1 MLTLEEKDY
10 DLNFLCSFTFDFQ
23 MLREV
28 LIKLAKSNQE
38 MQEKIKNLENL
49 NQEKDDRLSN
59 IENKLNILYI
69 EKPKQN
75 IEPEEVKKEEK
86 KEEIKEE
93 VKEEKKEEIKEE
105 VKEEKKIEEEKKE
118 IKIVE
123 DEIKPKPIIKI
134 EKTVEKEKEK
144 EQESIT
150 ETESEKEEKPVEQ
163 KRPTLLERPSRLFE
177 PRNSFVQQFPQ
188 VSHETIKKLM
198 AIIKENTDKISR
210 LEKNFTNNLNKA
222 VNDLENKHN
231 DLSEE
236 NAKEHK
242 SIKEK
247 IKSITD
253 KLYDY
258 NDKMDGIIVKTASLD
273 TLSIFRDNGNEDI
286 DATKVMVK
294 MLEEKV
300 TKKIELVERRTK
312 TNVDE
317 NQFKQKIE
325 ELEALINKMD
335 KELKRQQELIK
346 DNTGGNNNQNNEEG
360 FQELKDLIEQKYND
374 TLKIIE
380 DLSSK
385 IKDGDLL
392 NDKIE
397 DLIKKINSQK
407 EDSISNEIKEKQKK
421 GESEKKIDDE
431 LNNSLQET
439 KKKIKELNKKVNE
452 IDEYFKNLFKN
463 SDKDIADIKGKIK
476 EINIILDT
484 KITKNFLKDL
494 ENKSDEH
501 SDSIQFLQESIK
513 DINKSI
519 AKLAEHNP
527 NLMQKLENLTSDI
540 YELRGREVKEAP
552 QKPMDMSKYIDE
564 NRLREVIKKINRE
577 IDIINNDKSN
587 IWNNIKEI
595 NNANKLLETKERVLK
610 LEDDINMKF
619 NELMDKISKKYAEKI
634 DISKYFKTMDLKL
647 KSLDTTPQKD
657 ADNWILAKQPIG
669 CFNCATCEANINKMS
684 ASNDYIPWN
693 KYPQAEKQYHL
704 GKGFSRLL
712 KKIGTNFYSTEKKE
726 MFTDNEST
734 STYFKN
740 MTSLQKS
747 NGHFF
752 FNLNNKETLKE
763 DLPHETIIRN
773 IKNYKLPNL
782 KNKKEKKVNIPLTD
796 EESDFKNN
804 SMDNSDSSPKIMKI
818 TKRTIE
824 ADFSLISRNQKI
836 VDPEHKSKLNY
847 TSVKSKSKLDR
858 VKSLPIYDNVLI

>member
-1 MLTLEEKDY
+1 M
-10 DLNFLCSFTFDFQ
+10 
-23 MLREV
+23 
-28 LIKLAKSNQE
+28 
-38 MQEKIKNLENL
+38 
-49 NQEKDDRLSN
+49 
-59 IENKLNILYI
+59 
-69 EKPKQN
+69 
-75 IEPEEVKKEEK
+75 
-86 KEEIKEE
+86 
-93 VKEEKKEEIKEE
+93 
-105 VKEEKKIEEEKKE
+105 
-118 IKIVE
+118 
-123 DEIKPKPIIKI
+123 
-134 EKTVEKEKEK
+134 
-144 EQESIT
+144 
-150 ETESEKEEKPVEQ
+150 EQ

-198 AIIKENTDKISR
+198 AIIKENSDKISR

-346 DNTGGNNNQNNEEG
+346 DNTGNNNNQNNEEDI
-360 FQELKDLIEQKYND
+360 QELKDLIEQKYND

-431 LNNSLQET
+431 LSNSLQET

-564 NRLREVIKKINRE
+564 NKLREVIKKINRE

-619 NELMDKISKKYAEKI
+619 NDLMDKISKKYAEKI

-693 KYPQAEKQYHL
+693 KYPQAERQYHL
-704 GKGFSRLL
+704 GKGISRILQ
-712 KKIGTNFYSTEKKE
+712 KVGSNFYRNEKKE
-726 MFTDNEST
+726 LFSESELTTT
-734 STYFKN
+734 SNYLRN
-740 MTSLQKS
+740 MTSLQNS

-752 FNLNNKETLKE
+752 FRPNNKETLKE
-763 DLPHETIIRN
+763 DLPNENNNNNNRY

-782 KNKKEKKVNIPLTD
+782 KSKRKKKVNIPLTD
-796 EESDFKNN
+796 EENDNN
-804 SMDNSDSSPKIMKI
+804 SMDNLNNSPKIMKI
-818 TKRTIE
+818 TRRSIE
-824 ADFSLISRNQKI
+824 PEFELISRNQKI
-836 VDPEHKSKLNY
+836 VDLEYNSKLNS
-847 TSVKSKSKLDR
+847 TSVKSQPKLNR
-858 VKSLPIYDNVLI
+858 VKSLPAYDNP

>member
-1 MLTLEEKDY
+1 M
-10 DLNFLCSFTFDFQ
+10 
-23 MLREV
+23 
-28 LIKLAKSNQE
+28 
-38 MQEKIKNLENL
+38 
-49 NQEKDDRLSN
+49 
-59 IENKLNILYI
+59 
-69 EKPKQN
+69 
-75 IEPEEVKKEEK
+75 
-86 KEEIKEE
+86 
-93 VKEEKKEEIKEE
+93 
-105 VKEEKKIEEEKKE
+105 
-118 IKIVE
+118 
-123 DEIKPKPIIKI
+123 
-134 EKTVEKEKEK
+134 
-144 EQESIT
+144 
-150 ETESEKEEKPVEQ
+150 EQ

-300 TKKIELVERRTK
+300 TKKIELVERRAK

-346 DNTGGNNNQNNEEG
+346 DNTGNNNNQNNEEG
-360 FQELKDLIEQKYND
+360 IQELKDLIEQKYND

-552 QKPMDMSKYIDE
+552 LKPMDMSKYIDE

-619 NELMDKISKKYAEKI
+619 NDLMDKISKKYAEKI

-693 KYPQAEKQYHL
+693 KYPQAERQYHL
-704 GKGFSRLL
+704 GKGISRILQ
-712 KKIGTNFYSTEKKE
+712 KVGSNFYRNEKKE
-726 MFTDNEST
+726 LFSESELTTT
-734 STYFKN
+734 SNYLRN
-740 MTSLQKS
+740 MTSLQNS

-752 FNLNNKETLKE
+752 FRPNNKETLKE
-763 DLPHETIIRN
+763 DLPNENNNNNRY

-782 KNKKEKKVNIPLTD
+782 KSKRKKKVNIPLTD
-796 EESDFKNN
+796 EENDNN
-804 SMDNSDSSPKIMKI
+804 SMDNLNNSPKIMKI
-818 TKRTIE
+818 TRRSIE
-824 ADFSLISRNQKI
+824 PEFELISRNQKI
-836 VDPEHKSKLNY
+836 VDLEYNSKLNS
-847 TSVKSKSKLDR
+847 TSVKSQPKLNR
-858 VKSLPIYDNVLI
+858 VKSLPAYDNP